1 MVRFCNNERYISLQI
16 MMFVICCYRQSF
28 SYHNNHRIC
37 YPPLARTAKTTSAGS
52 TIRSI
57 PALCLQEHR
66 FNDGR
71 VSKGHTKF
79 QDRNSISSAL
89 CASETSTSSS
99 SWDDLLAPSSA
110 PRRNHKYVTIVDK
123 AFIIAF
129 GGSAIFTFLVL
140 ALKSPPGSWRYFLSG
155 GLCAAFSHAIPT
167 PVDVVKTRKQ
177 VDPRLTDK
185 NFLEAGRTI
194 IKEEGFRTLWAGLGP
209 TTVGYLLEGA
219 VKFGLY
225 EVLKPALTCWLHRI
239 ASLSP
244 SLTFLNSQFLTF
256 ILSAFVSG
264 LAASFV
270 LCPMEVIRIRL
281 VSEPNFTSG
290 GWVGGGYKILKQ
302 EGINGFTKGLNP
314 MILKQVPYTVTK
326 NVSFDLITKFFYS
339 YLRQTGVS
347 TISASMKFTIPLISA
362 AIASVLSSL
371 TSQPGD
377 TILSLSCAH
386 DGDKK
391 TRDICRNIVRS
402 ERGIS
407 GFFVGTRTRLLH
419 VGMIVTIQLL
429 TYDYVKR
436 FVGICATGL

>member
-1 MVRFCNNERYISLQI
+1 
-16 MMFVICCYRQSF
+16 
-28 SYHNNHRIC
+28 
-37 YPPLARTAKTTSAGS
+37 
-52 TIRSI
+52 
-57 PALCLQEHR
+57 
-66 FNDGR
+66 
-71 VSKGHTKF
+71 
-79 QDRNSISSAL
+79 
-89 CASETSTSSS
+89 
-99 SWDDLLAPSSA
+99 
-110 PRRNHKYVTIVDK
+110 
-123 AFIIAF
+123 
-129 GGSAIFTFLVL
+129 
-140 ALKSPPGSWRYFLSG
+140 
-155 GLCAAFSHAIPT
+155 
-167 PVDVVKTRKQ
+167 VKTRKQ

>member
-1 MVRFCNNERYISLQI
+1 
-16 MMFVICCYRQSF
+16 
-28 SYHNNHRIC
+28 
-37 YPPLARTAKTTSAGS
+37 
-52 TIRSI
+52 
-57 PALCLQEHR
+57 
-66 FNDGR
+66 
-71 VSKGHTKF
+71 
-79 QDRNSISSAL
+79 
-89 CASETSTSSS
+89 
-99 SWDDLLAPSSA
+99 
-110 PRRNHKYVTIVDK
+110 
-123 AFIIAF
+123 
-129 GGSAIFTFLVL
+129 
-140 ALKSPPGSWRYFLSG
+140 
-155 GLCAAFSHAIPT
+155 
-167 PVDVVKTRKQ
+167 VKTRKQ

-185 NFLEAGRTI
+185 NFLEAGRII
-194 IKEEGFRTLWAGLGP
+194 IKEEGFSTLWAGLGP
-209 TTVGYLLEGA
+209 TTFGYLLEGA

-225 EVLKPALTCWLHRI
+225 EVLKPALTCWFHRI

-244 SLTFLNSQFLTF
+244 SLNFLNSQFLTF
-256 ILSAFVSG
+256 ILSALVSG

-339 YLRQTGVS
+339 YLRQNGVS

-391 TRDICRNIVRS
+391 TRDICRRIVRS
-402 ERGIS
+402 ERGIG

-429 TYDYVKR
+429 SYDYVKR
-436 FVGICATGL
+436 FCGICATGL